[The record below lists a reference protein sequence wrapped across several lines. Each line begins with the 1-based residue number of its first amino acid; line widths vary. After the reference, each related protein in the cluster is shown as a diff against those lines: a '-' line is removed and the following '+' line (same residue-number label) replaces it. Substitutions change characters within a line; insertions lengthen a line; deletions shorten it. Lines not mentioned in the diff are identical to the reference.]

1 MDFLSKA
8 NSALS
13 GMQNSMNQANSLY
26 NTIRQPQM
34 MVPGQPQ
41 MMVPGQPQMMAP
53 GQPQMMA
60 PGQQPKAYIYDPYSP
75 DYMRSQQPLRLFTSE
90 HYGTAGSL
98 NQWWIIILLL
108 ILFFAMVY
116 MKDIK
121 LQKQFNALFYSS

>member
-1 MDFLSKA
+1 
-8 NSALS
+8 
-13 GMQNSMNQANSLY
+13 
-26 NTIRQPQM
+26 M
-34 MVPGQPQ
+34 MV
-41 MMVPGQPQMMAP
+41 
-53 GQPQMMA
+53 